1 MFGKEVWLGCNEGI
15 RSADLLGVE
24 MGSGHLK
31 LGGQLRSKVHPHD
44 LSCLFQQLNP
54 NLPSAPT
61 RFQFF
66 HLPGLEGHE
75 AVAATWGQVVASGPK
90 RCTICVFNGKT

>member
-1 MFGKEVWLGCNEGI
+1 MALSDLGKEVWLGCNGGI
-15 RSADLLGVE
+15 RSPDLLGVE

-44 LSCLFQQLNP
+44 LSRLFQQSNP

-61 RFQFF
+61 RFPFF

-75 AVAATWGQVVASGPK
+75 VRG
-90 RCTICVFNGKT
+90 C